1 MQPETE
7 DFAIELSPYDV
18 QEKRPRSLELFEEY
32 SGRNID
38 EIIHARRE
46 GFENADSVARTK
58 MVREVGKEV
67 EHFRVWLEDTENFE
81 HDVAHFYAVSLKSLL
96 LGLPI
101 GLQIA
106 SLFDRIL
113 NAHAR
118 K

>member
-18 QEKRPRSLELFEEY
+18 QEKRPRSLELYEEY

-46 GFENADSVARTK
+46 GFEKADPVARME

-67 EHFRVWLEDTENFE
+67 ERFRVWLEDTENFE

-96 LGLPI
+96 LGLPV
-101 GLQIA
+101 GVQVA
-106 SLFDRIL
+106 NLFDAIL
-113 NAHAR
+113 DAHAR